1 MLGPGR
7 VSMDCSFSCY
17 LAVTLKPKRF
27 NSFYR
32 SICIPDNQTGSWPW
46 GPWRSCRAVP
56 HTHGCSGGK
65 PHGGLQSWIPRC
77 PGCCCPRWGSPH
89 PLVLTLEGSRPG
101 QGVEEEGAGH
111 AFPILLNT
119 KYLNKPQEKSPV
131 FCFFFPRGR
140 AMAQRLNC
148 VPGCHILPNAGSPW
162 KLLWLF
168 CPTDSRPGMSWPLG
182 WMFCCSP
189 PVDSFWAIHACARA
203 AQSTWPG
210 KKCIKTS
217 CQCSFWIHCKIFR
230 FFFFYWGSKNA
241 ICGAWASLTNLD
253 HADAEK
259 IASTAAG

>member
-131 FCFFFPRGR
+131 FWFFFPGGEPWLKGLIVYLVATFCQMLGHPESCCDYSVQQIRG
-140 AMAQRLNC
+140 L
-148 VPGCHILPNAGSPW
+148 GCPDHWAGCSAA
-162 KLLWLF
+162 LLL
-168 CPTDSRPGMSWPLG
+168 
-182 WMFCCSP
+182 
-189 PVDSFWAIHACARA
+189 
-203 AQSTWPG
+203 
-210 KKCIKTS
+210 
-217 CQCSFWIHCKIFR
+217 
-230 FFFFYWGSKNA
+230 
-241 ICGAWASLTNLD
+241 
-253 HADAEK
+253 
-259 IASTAAG
+259 